1 MKTRIVLAGLVA
13 MTMVLEVSAQR
24 AEYDD
29 MYFRGKDREKNKAV
43 ATEEAT
49 AYAKKQKQVS
59 AQEALDA
66 DYYANPTDSYSARNV
81 NPEYISRSN
90 AEQASDDEAY
100 YSEDYQPQTSSSNYN
115 NAYYNNSFY
124 NNANWARNSFYA
136 NSMWGR
142 PYGMYGM
149 GRMYGMGYYDPWMN
163 PYGGFGYNDPWMM
176 SSMYGMGMGYG
187 YGWGSGW
194 SMSIGFGNS
203 WGWGS
208 GYGNP
213 YYGYGYGYPY
223 YGGGYYEPGS
233 YTRYAGRRPS
243 RNSSIVTP
251 NQRMVSRSTTTNR
264 STGRIAS
271 TNTNGTT
278 RVRTRQ
284 AQDEYYVRP
293 AQRTTRST
301 QSYYTPVNTNTTP
314 GGATRSRGFSTPTRS
329 SSPGWAPSSAPT
341 RSSSPSFSPSRSS
354 GGSSGGSGGG
364 GGSRS
369 RGRN

>member
-1 MKTRIVLAGLVA
+1 MKTRIVLAGLLA
-13 MTMVLEVSAQR
+13 TMVVLEVSAQR

-29 MYFRGKDREKNKAV
+29 MYFRGKDREKNKAI
-43 ATEEAT
+43 AADEAVT
-49 AYAKKQKQVS
+49 ASKKQKEIS

-81 NPEYISRSN
+81 NPEYVSRSN
-90 AEQASDDEAY
+90 SEQASDDEANY
-100 YSEDYQPQTSSSNYN
+100 YSEDYQPASQISNYN
-115 NAYYNNSFY
+115 NSYY

-136 NSMWGR
+136 NSMWGN
-142 PYGMYGM
+142 PYY
-149 GRMYGMGYYDPWMN
+149 GRMGFYDPWMSPFAMMSPYYGGFGYYDPWMS
-163 PYGGFGYNDPWMM
+163 P
-176 SSMYGMGMGYG
+176 MYRS
-187 YGWGSGW
+187 GWSSGW
-194 SMSIGFGNS
+194 SMSIGFGNY

-208 GYGNP
+208 GFGYGYP
-213 YYGYGYGYPY
+213 YYGYGYPNYY
-223 YGGGYYEPGS
+223 YGGGYYEPGT
-233 YTRYAGRRPS
+233 YTRYTGRRPS

-251 NQRMVSRSTTTNR
+251 NQRVVSRPTASTPT
-264 STGRIAS
+264 SGRIS
-271 TNTNGTT
+271 GVSNGNTTT

-293 AQRTTRST
+293 AQRATR
-301 QSYYTPVNTNTTP
+301 NTDSFSRPSNNNPFP
-314 GGATRSRGFSTPTRS
+314 GTSPTRSRDFSSPSRN

-354 GGSSGGSGGG
+354 GGGSSGGSSS